1 MLTSALLLGYNISIQ
16 VTWVFICIKFIREDI
31 GYFMAI
37 EVGAKLEG
45 KVTGITHFGAFVDL
59 SGGVTG
65 LVHISEIADNYV
77 RDVNEHLKLNDVVT
91 VKVINVD
98 QNGKIGL
105 SIKQA
110 VDRPPAPPREGRSG
124 GNYNN
129 NRGYQGGGRNS
140 SGNYDGGGHHRDSE
154 GGHFGRSGDGFNRD
168 RDNGS
173 GGYNKPF
180 RNNNGGGNFRGQ
192 NKVTFEDKMSRFL
205 KDSEERIS
213 TIKKNTEGK
222 RGGRGARRV

>member
-1 MLTSALLLGYNISIQ
+1 
-16 VTWVFICIKFIREDI
+16 
-31 GYFMAI
+31 MAI

-77 RDVNEHLKLNDVVT
+77 KDVKDHLKIDDVVK

-98 QNGKIGL
+98 KDGKIGL

-110 VDRPPAPPREGRSG
+110 VDRPEGQVAPQREPRVGGGSG
-124 GNYNN
+124 G
-129 NRGYQGGGRNS
+129 GG
-140 SGNYDGGGHHRDSE
+140 
-154 GGHFGRSGDGFNRD
+154 GFNRGGGGQD
-168 RDNGS
+168 R
-173 GGYNKPF
+173 GGRPFNKQSAGRPSYNKPS
-180 RNNNGGGNFRGQ
+180 
-192 NKVTFEDKMSRFL
+192 FEDKMSRFL

-213 TIKKNTEGK
+213 SLKKNTEGK
-222 RGGRGARRV
+222 RGGRGAKRV

>member
-1 MLTSALLLGYNISIQ
+1 
-16 VTWVFICIKFIREDI
+16 
-31 GYFMAI
+31 MAI

-77 RDVNEHLKLNDVVT
+77 KDVKDHLKIDDVVK

-98 QNGKIGL
+98 KDGKIGL

-110 VDRPPAPPREGRSG
+110 IDRPEGHQPPPQRERTG
-124 GNYNN
+124 GAGGFGGGGGGSF
-129 NRGYQGGGRNS
+129 NRGGQDRGGRPFNKQS
-140 SGNYDGGGHHRDSE
+140 SGRPS
-154 GGHFGRSGDGFNRD
+154 FG
-168 RDNGS
+168 
-173 GGYNKPF
+173 KPS
-180 RNNNGGGNFRGQ
+180 
-192 NKVTFEDKMSRFL
+192 FEDKMSRFL

-213 TIKKNTEGK
+213 SLKKNTEGK
-222 RGGRGARRV
+222 RGGRGAKRV

>member
-1 MLTSALLLGYNISIQ
+1 
-16 VTWVFICIKFIREDI
+16 
-31 GYFMAI
+31 MAI

-77 RDVNEHLKLNDVVT
+77 KDVKDHLKLDDVVT

-98 QNGKIGL
+98 KDGKIGL

-110 VDRPPAPPREGRSG
+110 IDRPEGSVPPQRERGSG
-124 GNYNN
+124 GPGGGGGGGGF
-129 NRGYQGGGRNS
+129 NRGPSGGGGGGGFNRGPGGGGGGRSFKQS
-140 SGNYDGGGHHRDSE
+140 SG
-154 GGHFGRSGDGFNRD
+154 
-168 RDNGS
+168 
-173 GGYNKPF
+173 KPSY
-180 RNNNGGGNFRGQ
+180 G
-192 NKVTFEDKMSRFL
+192 KPTFEDKMSRFL

-213 TIKKNTEGK
+213 SLKKNTESK
-222 RGGRGARRV
+222 RGGRGAKRD